1 MEPVVGNITSTLGLN
16 QSSLRGRVK
25 VDTQWRLYCG
35 LVRKPSTN
43 IDKIAV
49 KRRRLVNG
57 TRYVAFHEFILPV
70 KQEAGIARIHSC
82 EHGGLCRDYGEEPL
96 RSPYPLYEP

>member
-16 QSSLRGRVK
+16 RFSLRGRVK